1 MKVNLSQE
9 ELVAIYAALKYTN
22 YIINTKND
30 NRCPDGYVIND
41 DFIFED
47 LIQKIY
53 SEVSGENEYSIDEID
68 EMLDE

>member
-1 MKVNLSQE
+1 MKVNIELSQE

-53 SEVSGENEYSIDEID
+53 LEVYDDCHLKEIDEIL
-68 EMLDE
+68 EE